1 MRKSLFSAFLLL
13 CTTAFGQ
20 GQLGKYPK
28 PNEGRANAKQ
38 ITTVKT
44 MSDSP
49 FYGERKFKV
58 ANDNRPA
65 FIKSVGDN
73 SNLYGNLVFS
83 ETMTSESQYGIYSFQ
98 AMPSTTVSP
107 VKTDAGFKSKAAV
120 YANGKYYTFY
130 MEEAWGWVMY
140 AACSIYNPET
150 WEVEKVLEP
159 STEWEN
165 YVNSSA
171 VTYDEQTK
179 KIYAVTSEN
188 YGGPYILSTMNEE
201 DGNFKKVAD
210 LERSY
215 LTLAASPNGVLYGI
229 SDFGMLYK
237 IDKTTGAST
246 LIGDTK
252 QRPKFSQSMTF
263 DPNSGLLYWGFM
275 NDDSSALFQ
284 VNTTTATAYKICDMP
299 NHEEFIGLYVKKAE
313 IADKAPMPVTELS
326 FKPNVNGGTV
336 GIIQCKAPTKAADG
350 TAINGQVKV
359 KICSGDEI
367 LTEQT
372 VAPGATV
379 KKGNVSFDANKLYS
393 LFANASNE
401 AGQSSKVT
409 TTVFIGK
416 DVATSPSNVNLTLNN
431 KVATLTWDAPTVG
444 LNDGYINPDEVTY
457 NVTRLMGDSS
467 STVVAK
473 NIKNTTFKETLP
485 NTT

>member
-1 MRKSLFSAFLLL
+1 MRKGLFSAFLLL

-83 ETMTSESQYGIYSFQ
+83 ETMTAESQYGIYSFQ

-299 NHEEFIGLYVKKAE
+299 NHE
-313 IADKAPMPVTELS
+313 
-326 FKPNVNGGTV
+326 
-336 GIIQCKAPTKAADG
+336 
-350 TAINGQVKV
+350 
-359 KICSGDEI
+359 
-367 LTEQT
+367 
-372 VAPGATV
+372 
-379 KKGNVSFDANKLYS
+379 
-393 LFANASNE
+393 
-401 AGQSSKVT
+401 
-409 TTVFIGK
+409 
-416 DVATSPSNVNLTLNN
+416 
-431 KVATLTWDAPTVG
+431 
-444 LNDGYINPDEVTY
+444 
-457 NVTRLMGDSS
+457 
-467 STVVAK
+467 
-473 NIKNTTFKETLP
+473 
-485 NTT
+485 